1 MKDLDSLLDGFLKKL
16 DAVCQQIFR
25 SLWAVLQIGVLCPI
39 KELLRYGLKVNTIK
53 LDEVL
58 DKESLKFLIGMAKL
72 ELEVEPSIPEIP
84 PEISVRT
91 DMNTVLNTKAKTS
104 PTKRAHFIIGNGQ
117 SVSKKNSP
125 FFASEII
132 AKSPDVFRGKERSF
146 NYSDINQ
153 TQSYQGLRSGNKPI
167 MSNSDV
173 INLNPRER
181 CQQVSFSPMR
191 KKNRLC
197 LTCLPTRHQPK
208 ARIFRLWM
216 GIKEYPVNYWPIG
229 LVHCT
234 DRLL

>member
-1 MKDLDSLLDGFLKKL
+1 M
-16 DAVCQQIFR
+16 
-25 SLWAVLQIGVLCPI
+25 LQIGVLYPI

-72 ELEVEPSIPEIP
+72 ELDAEPSIPEIP
-84 PEISVRT
+84 PEIYVRT
-91 DMNTVLNTKAKTS
+91 DMNTVLNTKATTS
-104 PTKRAHFIIGNGQ
+104 PNKRAYFIIGNGQ

-153 TQSYQGLRSGNKPI
+153 TQSYQGLRSGHKRI
-167 MSNSDV
+167 MSNSD
-173 INLNPRER
+173 IKNLNPRER
-181 CQQVSFSPMR
+181 CQQVCFFPLR
-191 KKNRLC
+191 IKNRLC
-197 LTCLPTRHQPK
+197 LSCLPPRHQPH

-216 GIKEYPVNYWPIG
+216 GIKEFPVNYWPI
-229 LVHCT
+229 VVVRCT
-234 DRLL
+234 DPLL